1 MLIDCLPEFIILYY
15 KFDTKMTKV
24 LNKTWIATCFA
35 HNILQNAFHNRGTI
49 QQQKQKML
57 IIHNRGTIQQQ
68 KQKPYWIM

>member
-1 MLIDCLPEFIILYY
+1 
-15 KFDTKMTKV
+15 MTKV

-68 KQKPYWIM
+68 KQKPY